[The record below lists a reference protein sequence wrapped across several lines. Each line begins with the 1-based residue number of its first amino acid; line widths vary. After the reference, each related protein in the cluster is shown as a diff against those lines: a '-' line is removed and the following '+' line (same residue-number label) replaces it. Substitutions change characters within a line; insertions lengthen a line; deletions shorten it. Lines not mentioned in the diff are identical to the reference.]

1 MSATNNLFA
10 YGTLMWPDVLKA
22 VTGRR
27 MAGEKMTL
35 PGYKRLRVKN
45 QPYPVIIRSPE
56 DSVSGVLYTGLTEE
70 EFQCLDA
77 FEGVEYD
84 RTEVVLGEATA
95 FAYVLSNDWKHIA
108 DSKPWN
114 PDQLKPEDLEM
125 FVEEGSDWP
134 KV

>member
-1 MSATNNLFA
+1 MNLFA
-10 YGTLMWPDVLKA
+10 YGTLMWPDVLEA

-27 MAGEKMTL
+27 MAGEKITL
-35 PGYKRLRVKN
+35 AGYKRLRAKDRH
-45 QPYPVIIRSPE
+45 YPVILRSPE

-84 RTEVVLGEATA
+84 RTEVALGEGTA

-108 DSKPWN
+108 DSKPWI
-114 PDQLKPEDLEM
+114 PDPLRPEDVAM
-125 FVEEGSDWP
+125 FCKEYTGSS